1 MKWIS
6 QLIFIFVIM
15 SSCKSQKINDFGT
28 SSITYTAESRGVY
41 LSVWMENQ
49 KVFIIKGR
57 NEKPYKVMVTAQ
69 EMKELERV
77 FSELNL
83 EKIPSLK
90 APTAKRLFDGAAIAN
105 LVISAGGKA
114 YISKSFD
121 HGFPPKDLEKIITL
135 LVSYSEK

>member
-6 QLIFIFVIM
+6 QLIFIFVII

-28 SSITYTAESRGVY
+28 SSITYTAQSRGVY

>member
-1 MKWIS
+1 
-6 QLIFIFVIM
+6 
-15 SSCKSQKINDFGT
+15 
-28 SSITYTAESRGVY
+28 
-41 LSVWMENQ
+41 
-49 KVFIIKGR
+49 
-57 NEKPYKVMVTAQ
+57 MVTAQ